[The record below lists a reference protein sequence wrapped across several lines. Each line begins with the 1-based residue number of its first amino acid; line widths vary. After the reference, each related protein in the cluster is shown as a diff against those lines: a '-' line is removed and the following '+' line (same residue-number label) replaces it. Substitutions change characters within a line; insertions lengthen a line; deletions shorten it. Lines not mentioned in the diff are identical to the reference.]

1 MTAQAEEIIDISDD
15 RELRRL
21 AEEVQRTGHPR
32 LLRVENEDVAMLV
45 PMRVAHESAEPDY
58 SQEDF
63 EAFLSAAGG
72 WKGLIDG
79 EALKRQIRESRGSNR
94 PLVEL

>member
-1 MTAQAEEIIDISDD
+1 MTTQAEEIIDISDD
-15 RELRRL
+15 GDLRRL
-21 AEEVQRTGHPR
+21 AEEVQKTGQPR

-45 PMRVAHESAEPDY
+45 PVPVDHQPDEPGYTREDY
-58 SQEDF
+58 
-63 EAFLSAAGG
+63 EAILSAAGG

-94 PLVEL
+94 PLVEV